1 MRTSPAA
8 RSAAGL
14 GKVRPMTH
22 ADTRP
27 VPLETMDEMSLRK
40 AFSEFATGVT
50 IVASDDGEPVGFA
63 CQSFSSLSLNPPLVL
78 FTVMKTSQSWPRIE
92 STGRFSVSVLTE
104 GQRDISAAFGRRGAD
119 KFAHGEWTRSAL
131 GNPLLRDCA
140 VWIDCTIEAVHEAGD
155 HFIVVGGVAE
165 LGHRADA
172 RPLLYHR
179 GSYANVVAAGED
191 APATERWR
199 QRPSV

>member
-1 MRTSPAA
+1 
-8 RSAAGL
+8 
-14 GKVRPMTH
+14 MTN

-27 VPLETMDEMSLRK
+27 APLETMDEMSIRK
-40 AFSEFATGVT
+40 AFGEFATGVT

-78 FTVMKTSQSWPRIE
+78 FTVMNTSRSWPRIRA
-92 STGRFSVSVLTE
+92 TGRFSVSVLTE
-104 GQRDISAAFGRRGAD
+104 AQRDISAVFGRRGRD
-119 KFAHGEWTRSAL
+119 KFEHGEWTRSAL

-140 VWIDCTIEAVHEAGD
+140 VWIDCTIEDVHEAGD
-155 HFIVVGGVAE
+155 HFIVVGRVAE
-165 LGHRADA
+165 IGHRADS

-191 APATERWR
+191 APADESWR

>member
-1 MRTSPAA
+1 MVHM
-8 RSAAGL
+8 

-27 VPLETMDEMSLRK
+27 APMETMDEMSIRK
-40 AFSEFATGVT
+40 AFGEFATGVT
-50 IVASDDGEPVGFA
+50 IVASDDGAPVGFA

-92 STGRFSVSVLTE
+92 ATGRFSVSVLTE
-104 GQRDISAAFGRRGAD
+104 DQRDVSAAFGRRGPD
-119 KFAHGEWTRSAL
+119 KFAHGEWTRSVL

-155 HFIVVGGVAE
+155 HYIVIGRVAE
-165 LGHRADA
+165 IGHRADS

-179 GSYANVVAAGED
+179 GSYANVVAAGQD
-191 APATERWR
+191 APADERWR